1 MKSTQIPHHRL
12 HNPLLSLLFL
22 AAEEAAQITMA
33 AQLEHAAATQ
43 EAAVH
48 IIYVDRPE
56 DVDPEEFHI
65 CTLSPVLGRYSAE
78 KVRDSML
85 YHYKHDA
92 SGFSVKLTAEQVENL
107 KSECPL
113 PSSSWSSICTC
124 LLNS

>member
-33 AQLEHAAATQ
+33 AELEHAAATQ

-65 CTLSPVLGRYSAE
+65 CTLSPVLGSLLISGVNFGCEE

-107 KSECPL
+107 KIADSG
-113 PSSSWSSICTC
+113 
-124 LLNS
+124 